1 MPAFPGDLRTLA
13 AEAITHILDDG
24 SGLAANWVDPAD
36 ASRWLTAL
44 SRFRTVL
51 APPPASADVPLFDIG
66 S

>member
-1 MPAFPGDLRTLA
+1 MKAIAFSFVLLA
-13 AEAITHILDDG
+13 IAVADG

-36 ASRWLTAL
+36 ASRWLTTL